1 MTLERLSKRVVR
13 TVCELDADDLCVQGL
28 TLGTAGLNT
37 GWHYSHAFAI
47 SKFKPEIRVVKQFIL
62 STLDLIWY

>member
-13 TVCELDADDLCVQGL
+13 TVCELGADDLCVQGL

-47 SKFKPEIRVVKQFIL
+47 SKFTPEVVKQIIL
-62 STLDLIWY
+62 STLDLIW